1 MTMPKSTK
9 ITAGVDVGGPRKGF
23 HAVVL
28 KSGAFLAQFQSNNH
42 AEMAE
47 WLIAQKPRFIGIDSP
62 CQWRTGE
69 KPRLAETELAHTG
82 IRCFFTPHRSEAINH
97 PTGYYNW
104 MLQGEKLYQLLQPD
118 YPVFRQK
125 SNEISTG
132 RYCFETYPYAIA
144 CRLSG
149 RILKARNKLADR
161 AELLHLHDIQL
172 PDPANIDFIDAAL
185 CALMA
190 NLVSPEQYQATGDDA
205 GGHILLPLLT
215 K

>member
-1 MTMPKSTK
+1 MTLPKSTK

-47 WLIAQKPRFIGIDSP
+47 WLIAQNPRFIGIDSP

-69 KPRLAETELAHTG
+69 KPRLAETELAHAG

-104 MLQGEKLYQLLQPD
+104 MLQGEKLYQFYFGPL
-118 YPVFRQK
+118 K
-125 SNEISTG
+125 SVLS
-132 RYCFETYPYAIA
+132 
-144 CRLSG
+144 SG
-149 RILKARNKLADR
+149 RQWRRGRFRNNIGQLKS
-161 AELLHLHDIQL
+161 HWIS
-172 PDPANIDFIDAAL
+172 
-185 CALMA
+185 
-190 NLVSPEQYQATGDDA
+190 V
-205 GGHILLPLLT
+205 
-215 K
+215 